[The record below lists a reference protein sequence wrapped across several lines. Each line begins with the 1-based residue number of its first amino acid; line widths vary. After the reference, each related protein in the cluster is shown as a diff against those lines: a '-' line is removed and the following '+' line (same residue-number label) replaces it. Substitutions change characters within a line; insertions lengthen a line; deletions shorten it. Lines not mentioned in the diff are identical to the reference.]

1 MLRAIIVE
9 DEKHNRE
16 TLKNLLTEFCPGV
29 QVQGMAGSVEEALPL
44 IRSVQPDLVFL
55 DIELQT
61 GTGFDLLAQLQDLD
75 FEVVFTTAFEQYAIK
90 AIKFS
95 SLDYLLKPIDL
106 EELQAA
112 VAKALKRKSGAE
124 QKARLDILLSH
135 LKPSL
140 QPERR
145 ICLSTADGLE
155 FITTSDILYCEANGS
170 YTNFHLKNDR
180 KIVVSKNLKEYESL
194 FDENHFMRV
203 HNRYL
208 VNLREVRRYVK
219 TEGGYILMNND
230 AQIGISPKNRA
241 AFIEKMGQIG

>member
-1 MLRAIIVE
+1 MLSAIIVE

-16 TLKNLLTEFCPGV
+16 TLKNLLTEFCPEV
-29 QVQGMAGSVEEALPL
+29 QVNGMAASVDEALPL
-44 IRSVQPDLVFL
+44 IRSVRPDLVFL

-124 QKARLDILLSH
+124 QKTRLDILLSH
-135 LKPSL
+135 LKPSA
-140 QPERR
+140 QAERR

-170 YTNFHLKNDR
+170 YTLFLLKNDR
-180 KIVVSKNLKEYESL
+180 KIMVSKNLKEYESL
-194 FDENHFMRV
+194 FDETHFMRV

-208 VNLREVRRYVK
+208 INLREVRRFVK
-219 TEGGYILMNND
+219 TEGGYILMNNE
-230 AQIGISPKNRA
+230 AQIAISPKNRA
-241 AFIEKMGQIG
+241 AFLEKMAQIT